1 MFDDENDDD
10 ECGGQSRYPVMPS
23 LVALQQM
30 KNRLHLAY
38 LGKKLMKWTTLATVK
53 ELRKLALEMTEYF
66 VGYGDDFARAFML
79 LARSRYYYP
88 NLNTIVVQN
97 VGNEAACRVETD
109 YRSVAG
115 VKLLALNVIEE
126 TFDPNEHLGIEKG
139 GTAISDAKKAWRDL
153 LKLVVLMLQER
164 KAFDALH
171 AAHNAA
177 NKKQNVLGKLVIPR
191 IQNAIAYIKSEL
203 EEQEREE
210 TFRLKRFK
218 QSKEKKTRLIKEK
231 DKKDAITEEP
241 VFTCP
246 VCLPKAEIPKEVQ
259 VKKEPSIKEEPI
271 IKGEPN
277 IIVKKESKFCGCTD
291 PRPELDQS
299 TGKFICP
306 ICNLADRNVDINV
319 VACKVCLPEVNEVK
333 ERADHLMAH
342 INQVLTLSRFYN
354 KTLSG
359 MDTKESDLSYADIK
373 KALENINSIC
383 TCPHMEKQKIEEAK
397 PCGCAICASKDI
409 KSEQKET
416 VDFDKKTTAIDKK
429 PDAPC
434 MTEPSGG
441 GLKDIKPEQTV
452 NDCCKNKLQA
462 IVKKTDAPCLSES
475 SGDGSKGIKPEQN
488 VNDCCK
494 NKPQAIDKKPD
505 APILPEPTRC
515 PMCGSKDIKSE
526 QKVNDCGCNKK
537 PQAMDKKPDAPC
549 LSQPSGCPMCGSK
562 DVKSEQKV
570 NDCGCNNKP
579 QAMDEKPDAPCLS
592 KPSGCPMCGSKDVKS
607 EQKVNDCGCNN
618 KPQAMDEKPD
628 APCLSKPSGC
638 PMCGSKDVKS
648 EQKVNDCG
656 CNNKPQTMDK
666 KPDAPILPKPSGCP
680 MCGSKDIKSEQ
691 KVNDCGCNNKPQ
703 ALDKKPD
710 APCLSKPSGC
720 PMCGSKDIK
729 SEQKVNDCCKNK
741 PQAIEK
747 KPDAPILPEPSG
759 CLMCG
764 SKGIKPEQKVNDCGC
779 NNKPQAMDKK
789 PDAPCLLKPSG
800 CPMCGSKDIKSEQK
814 VNDCCKNK
822 PQAIE
827 KKPDAPIL
835 PEPSGCLLCG
845 SKGIKPEPKVNDCC
859 KNKPQTIDKKP
870 DAPCLSKPAGC
881 PMCGSKDIKSEQKVN
896 DYCKNK
902 PQAIEKKPDAPIL
915 PEPSGCLMCGSKGI
929 KPEQKVN
936 DCCKNKPQ
944 TMDKKP
950 DAPCLSKP
958 SGCPM
963 CGSKDIKSEQKVNDC
978 GCNNKPQMM
987 DKKPDAPCLSKP
999 SGCPMCG
1006 SKDIK
1011 PEQKVND
1018 CCKNKPQTMDNKPD
1032 APCLS
1037 KPAGCPMCGSKDI
1050 KSEQKV
1056 NDCGCNNKPQTMDK
1070 KPDAP
1075 SLSKPSGCLMCG
1087 SKDIKS
1093 EQKVNDCCKNKPQ
1106 AIDKKPDAP
1115 ILPEPSGCPMCG
1127 SKDVKSEQKVNDCGC
1142 NNKPQTM
1149 DKKPDAPILPEPS
1162 GCPMCGSKDIKSEQ
1176 KVNDCG
1182 CNIEPKATDKK
1193 PKAPCL
1199 TVNISEQKSED
1210 CCISKSLEKKSV
1222 SKSDACCQHSQDT
1235 AEYTSIEE
1243 MEGLCSCTNI
1253 SDSAKEKSCCDM
1265 AGISK
1270 SDYQTYN
1277 LCSISAIK
1285 SGSCFQSVSNLYQP
1299 APPFFYLYS
1308 GPYVHSQTG
1317 LHPICNGNMIPQINT
1332 ISKKCLCSNAPY
1344 PGEFKQDNPICTC
1357 KSTNNLPSQ
1366 QPSKELC
1373 TCESIE
1379 AMSPL
1384 TLSLHSL
1391 QVDPINMTCKN
1402 IFQSYPPTASLPTAN
1417 LPLMLAKRV
1426 AKASEP
1432 YLKKSCLKNGDYP
1445 YRERCEDPTI
1455 EFKCPSNNSIQY
1467 PPTATLPPTNL
1478 PLTLK
1483 NRIAKASE
1491 PYLKKT
1497 RLENDDYPVRERCD
1511 DPTIAFECLSNNSKQ
1526 SKQNMLC
1533 SCKSIQQQTSFS
1545 CNSCSTLYSGN
1556 LTTNSLSQEMTKPP
1570 YFKKSTTHFTDIPQ
1584 GFLPLLSHTVEET
1597 SNTVILSS
1605 TSISSDTAYLHST
1618 KENLGTEIK
1627 NPLNKFTPKQ
1637 FMCFSPY
1644 TRDGKSRSC
1653 DVSERSLIISSY
1665 DTTQS
1670 DYHGTDETPG
1680 CCIFS
1685 KEKCITDSLHDIV
1698 QKQSPFFSSHTH
1710 VVNPRLCSISSTN
1723 LCDSPDPQSSRLLS
1737 STLRGVSGTQ
1747 SISIILD
1754 CILFKQC
1761 KSSTTQNN
1769 SIQKASSTPSTY
1781 TKDFSIYTTMT
1792 PHDNSPYK
1800 RRLDKPGPCN
1810 TFETSSE
1817 TKPST
1822 FKDCSTFVTVAPKK
1836 VTSYTCEGRSF
1847 GVSEAVN
1854 RTEFFKEITQ
1864 NCCEFTLFN
1873 KNENC
1878 IAFTPY
1884 TREGKPGPCG
1894 LTLKCDA
1901 FSKNNTPNSRKD
1913 RSGTYSVQCNTN
1925 KETVFSPSFT
1935 CNSRSKICGCEKN
1948 NMPLSWSSTN
1958 SVRLDFTREE
1968 TTGRTWRI
1976 SETNIP
1982 ACSETHTDFQQCT
1995 NARPVPYIR
2004 ERIPGPSGPCEVD
2017 NTKGSVGNISTDQLT
2032 KPVTCTREGR
2042 PGLSDISKT
2051 SYNIKSQQSTY
2062 QAPYISGIS
2071 EITVN
2076 SITLTCSGQGK
2087 QGTCDID
2094 LNQCQQVIPNTRE
2107 GLSGPCDVSETSYI
2121 ASSQNKTALLQP
2133 TSIAP
2138 YTREG
2143 MPGPCGLSM
2152 TNDNARQ
2159 FTKPAPFTREGRAGP
2174 YDISKTNNNVRQ
2186 FTDPAP
2192 YTREGRAGPYDISK
2206 RNDNVR
2212 QFTDPVP
2219 YTREGRAGRCDISKT
2234 NDNVR
2239 QLTDPAPY
2247 TREGRAGPCDIS
2259 KTNDNVRQ
2267 LTDPAPYTREGRAGP
2282 CDISKTNDNVRQ
2294 LTDPAPY
2301 TREGRAGPCDI
2312 SKTNDNV
2319 RQFTEPAPYTREGR
2333 AGPCDISKTNDNV
2346 RQFTGTTPYT
2356 REGKAGPCDISKT
2369 NNNIRQPTDPAP
2381 FTREGREG
2389 TTTAVSHINPD
2400 PRQLACQ
2407 GRIGPCDILGTNNTA
2422 SFLSKITTIHSS
2434 NFASNILQ
2442 HREPCNVCVKNNI
2455 TCSLCAMDPSES
2467 TNLLSFTR
2475 DGNPEACGVSKTNP
2489 TASSFYNTALKH
2501 YSHNTPYTREGM
2513 PGVCGVNK
2521 TNFANSQNKH
2531 THQSAYI
2538 EPYTREGKPGPCGLS
2553 LHNSESPLEEILSR
2567 QYTAPGP
2574 FTREGKEGPCDISN
2588 INYTTNLLNKIDPK
2602 QSTHIASH
2610 ALIKNPEPCSVCERK
2625 HFICSKCARDSSSSR
2640 NLASCATKGIY
2651 GPCGV
2656 SEFNNVARS
2665 ICNLVLKKS
2674 TSVTLSKQEGTLGL
2688 SETKHIICSCNNNDS
2703 IGSKN
2708 LQTCIRKDGHEPCSV
2723 TMSSV
2728 IFNTSSKQCT
2738 RLTSFTRESKPGPC
2752 GAFETNRITV
2762 SNCFELMNEPNT
2774 NQSRNFSPF
2783 IRVDMPESCSF
2794 SERKNILN
2802 SLYDRTSKPCAH
2814 ILPCTGSNKPQ
2825 ICSEC
2830 ERNGIACPLC
2840 IIDLKESTNS
2850 APYTREGI
2858 PGPCGVSEAKN
2869 NISSLGNWEFQIL
2882 KPYTREGV
2890 PGPCGISEKGLT
2902 FPHYKLYAS
2911 YACQLKP
2918 GPWNILECPNA
2929 TGSTKLIT
2937 SVRKPCNSKPPSK
2950 LGQRQS
2956 SDKNEFNLCD
2966 TQSCLM
2972 YQVHTPCGTY
2982 HRNGIQFSA
2991 TSATKDATTYVTVGP
3006 CPVQNIREATLRNCS
3021 TCDRKITFDTST
3033 PHSTRNYKVRAPHT
3047 CMNVTRSLIA
3057 IPRFV
3062 CSSCR
3067 PYAKASAA
3075 PVMILPSHVLSMAS
3089 SFAPSRTCCC
3099 KSQISSVLTLKSG
3112 HNCDESLY
3120 SVGSN
3125 KFCSTCGRP
3134 ASNKANLK
3142 TNSAPLLKYVTYA
3155 NCENCAPSHVSKFEP
3170 CADCRNTKLFLS
3182 CASNPSIKSVAIGT
3196 CASRNHCTSS
3206 KAARLPKSA
3215 VQTPCPLSQNTAAII
3230 SCPTCSK
3237 KRREK
3242 CVPHASASKQSCS
3255 SLVSKD
3261 SKAVIDESKFG
3272 YFEIGK
3278 KKVTKIYRC
3287 KNPDGTITDEK
3298 RVIIIKTEKKYPEK
3312 LESSGF
3318 EAGTIS
3324 DCLKNETN
3332 KKRNTNEMDVP
3343 KFSRQSKSDT
3353 CCNGT
3358 NDRMTYPQI
3367 RYCISTQDCNN
3378 MTVNNNCLEP
3388 NHDSSKNS
3396 NRFVTAHSIPTGLVC
3411 ANRLEDTDSGPKCGC
3426 ENKPPSKY
3434 TTLASRARPVA
3445 PTPLRY
3451 NGLKDTANSQT
3462 CDYPDKLRTKPSAS
3476 VEPTIPACANRL
3488 QDSDSGPR
3496 CNCADKS
3503 LPDITTPVQ
3512 PTTPVCA
3519 NRLQDTDSGP
3529 KCDCANKS
3537 PPLPAT
3543 LEQLATPVCANRLED
3558 SDSGPKCDCAIKST
3572 PTPVCANRLQDTD
3585 SGPKCDCANK
3595 SPPLPA
3601 TVDQPPTPVCAN
3613 RLQDTDSGPKCD
3625 CANKSPP
3632 LPATVD
3638 QPSTPVCANRLQD
3651 TDSGPKCDCANKSP
3665 PLPATLEQL
3674 ATPVC
3679 ANRLEDSDS
3688 GPKCDCAIKSTPTPV
3703 CANRLQDTD
3712 SGPKCDCANKSPPLP
3727 ATVDQPPTPVC
3738 ANRLQDTDS
3747 GPKCDCAN
3755 KSPPLPATVDQP
3767 STPVCANRLQD
3778 TDSGPKCD
3786 CANKSPP
3793 LPATLDQLA
3802 TPVCANRL
3810 EDSDS
3815 GPKCDCASKST
3826 PKPINPVCAN
3836 RLQDSDSGPSCNCA
3850 DKSLSENTTPIQLTT
3865 SVCAN
3870 RLQDSDSGPKCDCA
3884 NKSTPKPLTPV
3895 CANRLQDT
3903 DSGPK
3908 CDCANKS
3915 NLKPLSPVCVNRE
3928 YDTDSGP
3935 KCNCANK
3942 SPLLPVTVDQPTT
3955 PVCANRLEDS
3965 DSGPKC
3971 DCANKSSP
3979 SPITVDQPTTPVCA
3993 NRLEDSDSGPKC
4005 DCASKA
4011 TPKPTTVDQPITPI
4025 CANRLEDT
4033 DSGPKCH
4040 CANKSC
4046 PLPITVDPPTTPVCA
4061 NRLEDSDSGPKCDC
4075 ANKSS
4080 PSPITVDQPTTPV
4093 CANRLEDSDSGPKC
4107 DCARKATPKPT
4118 TVDQPTTTVCA
4129 NRLED
4134 TDSGPKCS
4142 CANKSPPLHTTKDRP
4157 TNPVCANRLEDS
4169 DSGPKCDCASKSA
4182 PKPTTP
4188 VFANI
4193 RLQDSHSGHICHC
4206 ANKSHFLPATIDK
4219 PTCGHT
4225 LQHSDNTL
4233 KCDCARKLTCKH
4245 TKPSSKQSQTMI
4257 HPPKCSCDNESSP
4270 TPTCPFH
4277 KPLNPCQCKVT
4288 DELLPSTKS
4297 QDKEVCC
4304 SLQKKIGIMKHISD
4318 AQENK
4323 VKDDREFDYVY
4334 IVPSKKT
4341 ICNKVLKSD
4350 VPCSTTN
4357 LACCTPKLSYDANV
4371 PTSPKKIVPKTYK
4384 NRCCSTSDTGKLSIF
4399 RGGSMLDALRQLFQS
4414 SNSRT
4419 QNRKTFDKNICKT
4432 CYSPLSNTDDGES
4445 LNTPLCTS
4453 CKEKI
4458 IDESEQDYRLTNYST
4473 ETGSPASKKSPSPFG
4488 QMSFLST
4495 SSCNIN
4501 VDHSCPAMVSTVIS
4515 TDSNDSLMCMRG
4527 ENYFRNAN
4535 RNDAATST
4543 RVRDETYMRAIKKG
4557 KIEHACVPDVKDCA
4571 SHTTN

>member
-246 VCLPKAEIPKEVQ
+246 VCLPKAEIPKEVL

-416 VDFDKKTTAIDKK
+416 VDFDKKAQAIDKK

-549 LSQPSGCPMCGSK
+549 LSKPSGCPMCGSK

-666 KPDAPILPKPSGCP
+666 KPDAPILPEPSGCP

-703 ALDKKPD
+703 AMDKKPD

-845 SKGIKPEPKVNDCC
+845 SKGIKPEPKVIDCC
-859 KNKPQTIDKKP
+859 KNKPQTMDKKP
-870 DAPCLSKPAGC
+870 DAPCLSKPSGC

-896 DYCKNK
+896 DCCKNK

-1006 SKDIK
+1006 SKDIKSEQKVNDCCKNKQQAIEKKPEAPILPEPSGCLMCGSKGIK

-1127 SKDVKSEQKVNDCGC
+1127 SKD
-1142 NNKPQTM
+1142 
-1149 DKKPDAPILPEPS
+1149 
-1162 GCPMCGSKDIKSEQ
+1162 IKSKQ

-1193 PKAPCL
+1193 PEAPCL

-1243 MEGLCSCTNI
+1243 MEGFCSCTNI

-1792 PHDNSPYK
+1792 PHNNSPYK

-1878 IAFTPY
+1878 ISFTPY

-1935 CNSRSKICGCEKN
+1935 CNSRSEICGCEKN

-2032 KPVTCTREGR
+2032 KLVTCTREGR

-2051 SYNIKSQQSTY
+2051 SYNIISQQSTY

-2071 EITVN
+2071 GITVN

-2121 ASSQNKTALLQP
+2121 ASSQNKTVLLQP
-2133 TSIAP
+2133 ISIAP

-2159 FTKPAPFTREGRAGP
+2159 FTEPAPFTREGRAGP
-2174 YDISKTNNNVRQ
+2174 CDISKTNNNVRQ
-2186 FTDPAP
+2186 FTDSAPYTREGRAGHCDISKTNNKVRQFTELAPYTREGRAGTCEISKTNNNVREFTDPAPYTREGRTGPYDISKRNDNVRQFTDPVPYTREGRAGPCDISNTNNNVRQFTEPAP
-2192 YTREGRAGPYDISK
+2192 YTREGRAGPCDISKTNDNVRQFTEPAPFRREGRAGTCEISKTNNNVREFTDPAPYTREGRTGPYDISK

-2267 LTDPAPYTREGRAGP
+2267 FTDPLPYTREGRAGP
-2282 CDISKTNDNVRQ
+2282 CDISNTNN
-2294 LTDPAPY
+2294 
-2301 TREGRAGPCDI
+2301 
-2312 SKTNDNV
+2312 NV

-2346 RQFTGTTPYT
+2346 RQFTDPVPYT
-2356 REGKAGPCDISKT
+2356 REGRAGPCDISKTNDNVRQFTDPVPYTREGRAGPCDISNTNNNVRQFTEPAPYTREGRAGPCDISKTNDNVRQFTDPVPYTREGRAGPCDISKTNDNVRQFTDPVPYTREGRAGPCDISNTNNNVRQFTEPAPYTREGRAGPCDISKTNDNVRQFTDPVPYTREGRAGPCDISKT

-2475 DGNPEACGVSKTNP
+2475 DGNHEACGVSKTNP

-2574 FTREGKEGPCDISN
+2574 FTREGKGGPCDISN

-2610 ALIKNPEPCSVCERK
+2610 ALIKNPEPCSVYERK

-2991 TSATKDATTYVTVGP
+2991 TSATKDATTYVTAGP

-3182 CASNPSIKSVAIGT
+3182 CASNPSIMSVAIGT

-3558 SDSGPKCDCAIKST
+3558 SDSGPKCDCA
-3572 PTPVCANRLQDTD
+3572 
-3585 SGPKCDCANK
+3585 
-3595 SPPLPA
+3595 
-3601 TVDQPPTPVCAN
+3601 
-3613 RLQDTDSGPKCD
+3613 
-3625 CANKSPP
+3625 
-3632 LPATVD
+3632 
-3638 QPSTPVCANRLQD
+3638 
-3651 TDSGPKCDCANKSP
+3651 
-3665 PLPATLEQL
+3665 
-3674 ATPVC
+3674 
-3679 ANRLEDSDS
+3679 
-3688 GPKCDCAIKSTPTPV
+3688 
-3703 CANRLQDTD
+3703 
-3712 SGPKCDCANKSPPLP
+3712 
-3727 ATVDQPPTPVC
+3727 
-3738 ANRLQDTDS
+3738 
-3747 GPKCDCAN
+3747 
-3755 KSPPLPATVDQP
+3755 
-3767 STPVCANRLQD
+3767 
-3778 TDSGPKCD
+3778 
-3786 CANKSPP
+3786 
-3793 LPATLDQLA
+3793 
-3802 TPVCANRL
+3802 
-3810 EDSDS
+3810 
-3815 GPKCDCASKST
+3815 
-3826 PKPINPVCAN
+3826 
-3836 RLQDSDSGPSCNCA
+3836 
-3850 DKSLSENTTPIQLTT
+3850 
-3865 SVCAN
+3865 
-3870 RLQDSDSGPKCDCA
+3870 
-3884 NKSTPKPLTPV
+3884 
-3895 CANRLQDT
+3895 
-3903 DSGPK
+3903 
-3908 CDCANKS
+3908 
-3915 NLKPLSPVCVNRE
+3915 
-3928 YDTDSGP
+3928 
-3935 KCNCANK
+3935 
-3942 SPLLPVTVDQPTT
+3942 
-3955 PVCANRLEDS
+3955 
-3965 DSGPKC
+3965 
-3971 DCANKSSP
+3971 
-3979 SPITVDQPTTPVCA
+3979 
-3993 NRLEDSDSGPKC
+3993 
-4005 DCASKA
+4005 SKA
-4011 TPKPTTVDQPITPI
+4011 SPKPTTVDQPITPI

-4061 NRLEDSDSGPKCDC
+4061 NRLEDPDSGPKCDC

-4277 KPLNPCQCKVT
+4277 KPLNPCQCKVIN
-4288 DELLPSTKS
+4288 ELLPSTKS

-4557 KIEHACVPDVKDCA
+4557 KIEHACVPDVKDYA